1 MGKTPWIQSREKD
14 MINRKKFDYSLL
26 ALMLLLIIL
35 GCVAIYTASSTLIG
49 GQMSTQNYWWKQI
62 IFAILAIGAVAG
74 VLYLPMPVFELLIL
88 PAFILNLLGLV
99 VVLFTP
105 AVNGAHRW
113 FSLGGIHLQPSESA
127 KLLSILVVSRYI
139 SKEGLNEYKQMFYG
153 FAIML
158 VPIALIIME
167 PDFGSTLL
175 FWAALM
181 AMFVAA
187 DMPLFLL
194 LLIISPV
201 VSIVASV
208 HWLAIAV
215 WSVLLIY
222 LLIRSRLSWVTITVA
237 GIVNVFISL
246 IMPVFWVGLKDYQ
259 QNRILTFIDPTRDPL
274 GAGYQIIQAKIA
286 IGSGYLSGKGWLL
299 GTQKNMNF
307 LPEHHTDFIFSVIGE
322 EFGFLG
328 SSLILLV
335 FALFFGRLI
344 FGIGQL
350 KVRERKVAASGIMA
364 YLMFQSFINIGMNI
378 GLVPATGIPLPFIS
392 YGGSNLLINSV
403 SVAVVLKYLNERG
416 FMK

>member
-1 MGKTPWIQSREKD
+1 
-14 MINRKKFDYSLL
+14 MINRKKFDYTLL
-26 ALMLLLIIL
+26 ALMILLIFL
-35 GCVAIYTASSTLIG
+35 GCIAIYTASSTLIG

-62 IFAILAIGAVAG
+62 IFSVLAIAAVAG
-74 VLYLPMPVFELLIL
+74 LLYLPMPIFELLVL
-88 PAFILNLLGLV
+88 PAFILNLLLLIA
-99 VVLFTP
+99 VLFTP

-113 FSLGGIHLQPSESA
+113 FSLGGINLQPSESA
-127 KLLSILVVSRYI
+127 KLLSILVVARYI
-139 SKEGLNEYKQMFYG
+139 SKEGLNEYKQLAYG
-153 FAIML
+153 LCIML
-158 VPIALIIME
+158 LPISFIMLE

-175 FWAALM
+175 YWAALL
-181 AMFVAA
+181 AMLIAA
-187 DMPLFLL
+187 DMPLFLVL
-194 LLIISPV
+194 LLISPV
-201 VSIVASV
+201 VSVIASI
-208 HWLAIAV
+208 HWIAILF
-215 WSVLLIY
+215 WGMLLIY
-222 LLIRSRLSWVTITVA
+222 LLLRSRLSWVTITVA

-246 IMPVFWVGLKDYQ
+246 IMPVFWMGLKDYQ

-328 SSLILLV
+328 SIVLLTV
-335 FALFFGRLI
+335 FAIFFGRLI
-344 FGIGQL
+344 YSVGQL